1 MLIRFKIKGVGM
13 AKFERLQ
20 FGAIVL
26 ALILGVVFLG
36 QAQAGW
42 FGGKKKTDP
51 ALMPQFELT
60 QLPDKNDFDSKQ
72 LTGKVVLVNFW
83 ATWCGPCVAEYP
95 DLMKLHTAFKDK
107 GFTLIGISMDQSSG
121 SVKKFMEK
129 AGAVYPMLM
138 ANSSVSRDFNA
149 GSGLP
154 MSFLVDR
161 QGKVVKKYYGPR
173 SYEVFAK
180 DIEALL

>member
-1 MLIRFKIKGVGM
+1 MGKVKS
-13 AKFERLQ
+13 KQ
-20 FGAIVL
+20 FVVILVAF
-26 ALILGVVFLG
+26 ILGSVFAS

-42 FGGKKKTDP
+42 FGSKKKTDP
-51 ALMPQFELT
+51 SVMPQFELT
-60 QLPDKNDFDSKQ
+60 SLPAKDDFNSEQL
-72 LTGKVVLVNFW
+72 LGKVVLINFW

-95 DLMKLHTAFKDK
+95 DLMKLHTSFKEK
-107 GFTLIGISMDQSSG
+107 GFTVVGLSMDQSSG

-138 ANSSVSRDFNA
+138 ANSSISRDFNA

-161 QGKVVKKYYGPR
+161 QGKIVKKYYGPR
-173 SYEVFAK
+173 AYEVFAK
-180 DIEALL
+180 DIESVL